1 MVVLSE
7 VDGVGAVGV
16 AVEND
21 TLPLNVFVPFS
32 NATFVLSAPSVI
44 DLPGRVTVP
53 PETVS
58 PPLAVNK
65 EENVFTPPTVWLLL
79 KST

>member
-1 MVVLSE
+1 

-16 AVEND
+16 VVEND

-32 NATFVLSAPSVI
+32 NATFVLSAPSAI
-44 DLPGRVTVP
+44 DLFGRVIVP
-53 PETVS
+53 EETVS

-65 EENVFTPPTVWLLL
+65 EENVFAPPTVCVDV